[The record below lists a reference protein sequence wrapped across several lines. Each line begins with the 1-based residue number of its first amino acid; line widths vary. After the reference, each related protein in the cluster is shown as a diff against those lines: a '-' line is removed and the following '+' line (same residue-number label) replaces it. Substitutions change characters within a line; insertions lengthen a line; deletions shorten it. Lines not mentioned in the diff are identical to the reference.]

1 MGGSAL
7 DTVAVVYATAA
18 GFTVTVEILEIIV
31 KIDGASAKIAP

>member
-18 GFTVTVEILEIIV
+18 RFAVAVKVLEIVIE
-31 KIDGASAKIAP
+31 IDGASAKIAS